1 MAKYLIEQKIKTL
14 SDLNVG
20 IDENT
25 ISPEMNIEGFIFYQW
40 DFSIRDGW
48 RGGAWLV
55 RKEIEADSAIQALN
69 TFRSKL
75 DKIVQK
81 VGFVSQCY
89 MDFYKEPFL
98 VYRLN
103 DNSDKV
109 FFYKH
114 IQDRGSVGLH
124 FDNQELDTYEKISN
138 FKYPEVFRFLQEC
151 RNAIGYIPRL
161 LLLFSALEAMCG
173 KKEMENSEGKPYITY
188 DKDEMIRILGK
199 NLYNEIFGPNGIRH
213 KLNHGEMVES
223 IAQKNYID
231 DIYISIIKYFNKNL
245 DSQIDESVI
254 SPQRHFYDNYEFVN
268 LWLKPDDFFEIN
280 LKNCIDNFE
289 NHRVVDCEDVYG
301 FDIEKY

>member
-289 NHRVVDCEDVYG
+289 NHRVVGCEDVYG